1 MLSRSDGGANQGE
14 KTGNSRL
21 RGKLQG
27 MRVPRVFGDLG
38 SISREIEMEK
48 ERRRDRTQKQLQQ
61 LYDIAFFFGGG

>member
-27 MRVPRVFGDLG
+27 MRVPRVFGDLS
-38 SISREIEMEK
+38 SISKETEMEK
-48 ERRRDRTQKQLQQ
+48 ERRRDRETEHRNN
-61 LYDIAFFFGGG
+61 FSSFMT